1 MLKRGTTPPDN
12 KIDFYDCRKHLES
25 VKRGTVEEVCIF
37 Q

>member
-1 MLKRGTTPPDN
+1 MLKRGTAPPDN
-12 KIDFYDCRKHLES
+12 KIDCRKHLES